1 MAAEEGIYSTGSAE
15 QGGVGEKAAAE
26 PTVNITPQLSAEG
39 EIIVPEYGAP
49 VGSAGSSKAAG
60 GDEKAYTID
69 EAIEK
74 VGFGKYQILVLLM
87 AGLCWTAD
95 AMEMLLLS
103 YIKQP
108 LQCEWGIT
116 NAQAAAITTSVG
128 VGMLVGSVTWGIV
141 ADTYGR
147 RFGFLAVAAF
157 TFVFGVLSALSPSY
171 GVIVISRGLVGFG
184 IGGVPVAFSLMME
197 FLPVAQRGTWGMGV
211 VLFWSGG
218 AMFESLV
225 AMYVMPT
232 LGWRWLVGISSLPL
246 GLLLLLWP
254 VLPESPRWL
263 VGQGRLEEA
272 ALVLEQ
278 AARVNGTEL
287 PPGRLSTVFEAAD
300 DGHGSVNADGLRE
313 LLHPVTKPLT
323 FRLWYLWF
331 SCAFVYYG
339 LVMVQPD
346 LISLEN
352 KGERCHYAVSVQEC
366 TPESEEPRCTCAL
379 SADVSTCKSNAD
391 CEWAPQQAVAMISGE
406 ITGTITFTRV
416 RPDAPGVEIEVAV
429 SHTDG
434 PMTIGHKWHIHENTV
449 ESGDPLPVT
458 RFDIDAACTRLAGG
472 HYDPT
477 HLETDEDGERI
488 PGYACP
494 ALPNG
499 NGIELCYAGDLSGKF
514 SQLSIGPPDHRIL
527 CRERDLI
534 GSEQVCNYNDR
545 LLTLDEVVG
554 RSIVIH
560 GQGGAAN
567 RIACGTI
574 RKVKTPV
581 YSGPP
586 PTYEVDG
593 GPSGEED
600 WTDVK
605 GPCIAKVLVG
615 ACAAGLTADDYIDS
629 FISTSGEFPGIILT
643 VFLIDILGR
652 RPLLGYMYGICALAF
667 VVILPCIGRA
677 AETAVF
683 FVARGAS
690 NGFFQG
696 VYLFTNELYPADIRA
711 TGMGMSSAIARVGL
725 ISTPFVAQTL
735 DAWSLPA
742 AMGIYCLSACF
753 AIWCLWTI
761 PVETTGRPMLGTM
774 AELVAMFEGPGT
786 VGQGL
791 KNDDAASPLV
801 QKLRW
806 PAKYDG
812 KTPKRAQE
820 LLVQAANAKTAAAGV
835 V

>member
-15 QGGVGEKAAAE
+15 AGGLSEKVAAAE
-26 PTVNITPQLSAEG
+26 PAVNVTPQLSSEG
-39 EIIVPEYGAP
+39 EIIVPDYDAP
-49 VGSAGSSKAAG
+49 VAAVRSAGSSTG
-60 GDEKAYTID
+60 GDGKTYTID

-74 VGFGKYQILVLLM
+74 VGFGRYQILVLLM

-108 LQCEWGIT
+108 LQCEWGIKDY
-116 NAQAAAITTSVG
+116 QAAAITTAVG
-128 VGMLVGSVTWGIV
+128 VGMLFGSVTWGIV

-171 GVIVISRGLVGFG
+171 GAIVILRGLVGFG

-246 GLLLLLWP
+246 GVLLLLWP

-263 VGQGRLEEA
+263 VGQGKLEEA
-272 ALVLEQ
+272 VLVLEQ
-278 AARVNGTEL
+278 AARINGTEL
-287 PPGRLSTVFEAAD
+287 PAGKLSAVFEAAD
-300 DGHGSVNADGLRE
+300 DGHGSVNLDGLKE

-352 KGERCHYAVSVQEC
+352 KGERCDYAVPVQAC
-366 TPESEEPRCTCAL
+366 VSGSEEPRCTCPL
-379 SADVSTCKSNAD
+379 SAEFDMCIANTD

-406 ITGTITFTRV
+406 VTGTITFTRAS
-416 RPDAPGVEIEVAV
+416 PDASGVKIEVVV
-429 SHTDG
+429 SHADG
-434 PMTIGHKWHIHENTV
+434 PDEPTDGHKWHIHENPV
-449 ESGDPLPVT
+449 ESGDPV
-458 RFDIDAACTRLAGG
+458 DAGG

-477 HLETDEDGERI
+477 HLETDENGQKID
-488 PGYACP
+488 GYACR

-499 NGIELCYAGDLSGKF
+499 LGMERCYAGDLSGKF
-514 SQLSIGPPDHRIL
+514 LSLRIGPPGQRIA
-527 CRERDLI
+527 CRNRDLT
-534 GSEQVCNYNDR
+534 GAEQVCSYDDR
-545 LLTLDEVVG
+545 MLTLDEIVG

-560 GQGGAAN
+560 DQAGAAN

-574 RKVKTPV
+574 RKVGIPV

-593 GPSGEED
+593 GPSGTAD
-600 WTDVK
+600 WTDAK
-605 GPCIAKVLVG
+605 GPCIARVLDG

-643 VFLIDILGR
+643 VVLIDILGR
-652 RPLLGYMYGICALAF
+652 RPMLGYMFGICALAF

-725 ISTPFVAQTL
+725 ICTPFVAQTL

-742 AMGIYCLSACF
+742 AMGIYCLSACI

-786 VGQGL
+786 VGQSL

-806 PAKYDG
+806 SAKYDG
-812 KTPKRAQE
+812 QTPKRAQE

>member
-1 MAAEEGIYSTGSAE
+1 MAAEGGIYSTASAE
-15 QGGVGEKAAAE
+15 EAAAE
-26 PTVNITPQLSAEG
+26 PRVNITPQLSAEG
-39 EIIVPEYGAP
+39 EILVPDYA
-49 VGSAGSSKAAG
+49 AAAAADSS
-60 GDEKAYTID
+60 GDGETFTID
-69 EAIEK
+69 EAIEQ
-74 VGFGKYQILVLLM
+74 VGFGKYQVLVLLM

-116 NAQAAAITTSVG
+116 DVEAAAITTSVG

-157 TFVFGVLSALSPSY
+157 TFGFGVLSAISPSY
-171 GVIVISRGLVGFG
+171 GAIVVARGLVGFG

-232 LGWRWLVGISSLPL
+232 LGWRWLVAISSLPL

-272 ALVLEQ
+272 SLVLEQ
-278 AARVNGTEL
+278 AARINGTQL
-287 PPGRLSTVFEAAD
+287 PPGKLSTMFKAAD
-300 DGHGSVNADGLRE
+300 DGHGSVNADGLKE

-323 FRLWYLWF
+323 MRLWYLWF

-352 KGERCHYAVSVQEC
+352 KGDRCDYPVQVKDC
-366 TPESEEPRCTCAL
+366 LPDSDEPRCVCPR
-379 SADVSTCKSNAD
+379 SADADACVSIMD

-406 ITGTITFTRV
+406 TIVGTITFTRV
-416 RPDAPGVEIEVAV
+416 RPDAPGVSIEVV
-429 SHTDG
+429 VRHTDDQA
-434 PMTIGHKWHIHENTV
+434 TTVQHKWHIHEN
-449 ESGDPLPVT
+449 PV
-458 RFDIDAACTRLAGG
+458 DIDGACASAGG
-472 HYDPT
+472 HYDPA
-477 HLETDEDGERI
+477 HLEADEDGVKI
-488 PGYACP
+488 AGYACRVF
-494 ALPNG
+494 PNG
-499 NGIELCYAGDLSGKF
+499 RGMERCYAGDLSGKF
-514 SQLSIGPPDHRIL
+514 DPLNIGPAGHRVA
-527 CRERDLI
+527 CRERELI
-534 GSEQVCNYNDR
+534 GAEEICYYEDS
-545 LLTLDEVVG
+545 LLTLDEIVG

-560 GQGGAAN
+560 DQAGSAE
-567 RIACGTI
+567 RIGCGTI
-574 RKVKTPV
+574 RKVGTPV

-593 GPSGEED
+593 GPSGTPKD
-600 WTDVK
+600 WTEAS
-605 GPCIAKVLVG
+605 GPCIAKVLSG
-615 ACAAGLTADDYIDS
+615 PCAAALTADDYIDS

-643 VFLIDILGR
+643 VVLIDVLGR
-652 RPLLGYMYGICALAF
+652 RPMLGYMYGICALAF

-677 AETAVF
+677 AETFVF

-696 VYLFTNELYPADIRA
+696 VYLFTNEIYPADIRA

-742 AMGIYCLSACF
+742 AMGIYCLSACV

-774 AELVAMFEGPGT
+774 AELVAMFDGPGT
-786 VGQGL
+786 VGQSL
-791 KNDDAASPLV
+791 KNDEKASPIV
-801 QKLRW
+801 QRLRW
-806 PAKYDG
+806 NAKYDG
-812 KTPKRAQE
+812 QTPKRAQE
-820 LLVQAANAKTAAAGV
+820 LLVQAAKDKTAAAGV
-835 V
+835 L